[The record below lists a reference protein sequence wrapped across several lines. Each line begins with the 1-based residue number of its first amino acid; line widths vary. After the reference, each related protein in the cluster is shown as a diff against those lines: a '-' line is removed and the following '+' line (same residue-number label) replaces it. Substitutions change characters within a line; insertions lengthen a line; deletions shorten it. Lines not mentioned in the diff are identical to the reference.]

1 MEYFYQTTYFYV
13 IIFLYDRPRG
23 PPGWQIY
30 GSAKVG
36 GASSGSLARPMGHG
50 MSRVNVANFG
60 SCSTQK
66 WLCGEDQSKS
76 KKHPFFSLELLSNP
90 FQPSP
95 EIDIPSVLGV
105 GVQAISWNRF
115 PPLLELRHVFR
126 ILQNRAVTL
135 EFMTTW
141 QGLPQSNNLARVL
154 SNISNVVFISFF
166 GYVHSGVWGSEVL
179 QCTSARNFMTSM
191 TSSLGASKSH
201 RIPKDIGDIDMK
213 TYSKG
218 LILVCFHWFHCF
230 PTCDL

>member
-1 MEYFYQTTYFYV
+1 M
-13 IIFLYDRPRG
+13 FLYDRPRG

-66 WLCGEDQSKS
+66 WCVEKTRV

-154 SNISNVVFISFF
+154 SNISNVYSFHLF
-166 GYVHSGVWGSEVL
+166 LWIRPLWCVRIRSAAVYVSAKLYDVYDLFVGSLKKPSDSEGYWRYWYE
-179 QCTSARNFMTSM
+179 
-191 TSSLGASKSH
+191 
-201 RIPKDIGDIDMK
+201 
-213 TYSKG
+213 
-218 LILVCFHWFHCF
+218 
-230 PTCDL
+230 DLF